1 MAEIDKE
8 SWCEGTGNR
17 ADNESEVGVEYN
29 RKMREANEKRKKAT
43 GILKRKGIN
52 RTTKRVYSYSIYIYR
67 VLKKIWPDKM
77 RISKRSMSIL
87 NTFMNDIFEKLTL
100 EASRLIRYKKQN
112 TLYSRDLQTAV
123 RLVLPGEL
131 AKHAVH
137 EGTKAVTL
145 WMPAIW

>member
-1 MAEIDKE
+1 
-8 SWCEGTGNR
+8 
-17 ADNESEVGVEYN
+17 
-29 RKMREANEKRKKAT
+29 MREANEKRKKAAT
-43 GILKRKGIN
+43 GILKRKGKS
-52 RTTKRVYSYSIYIYR
+52 RKTKRVYSYSIYIYR

-100 EASRLIRYKKQN
+100 EASRLIRYKKQS

-123 RLVLPGEL
+123 RLLLPSEL
-131 AKHAVH
+131 AKHAVY